1 MSAWLSFLGGYA
13 KGANEE
19 IDKQREKE
27 EQYIQ
32 DRMKMA
38 AATRLQKQKEAEN
51 QRAELK
57 ASLGKLSTY
66 ENFKNADQ
74 AEQIALLGNA
84 ELREQWLKNPT
95 QPISSVIVPNKEKL
109 SQYKSTQDYIDRV
122 VAKPKAVDEQTM
134 SAFQQ
139 PRSVFGATTGTNME
153 GLAQNAARFGMK
165 PEEALGWEQ
174 GAVEMPDGTDFGTIK
189 NEALAPDTFEGM
201 FAEVE
206 KKGAAAFKAKDPA
219 AMKAAQEEAMAI
231 KAAAAAYAAE
241 KKVDID
247 NEINAVAV
255 AASKVDPKSPEYKQL
270 MQKKARLEMI
280 KRHGVPQKGEGG
292 GDGDKL
298 SQSGFARAMSNGG
311 VKALQEFL
319 GNEAP
324 KGQYI
329 IPPTTPEGQPTI
341 AFDKLNKERQDA
353 ARAIVQKSQLATA
366 MIQLRGQPP
375 KTRQDIAALQEVGIY
390 DLYMKQVSG
399 ETPSAAPTV
408 TPPPKPAVTQPAKPA
423 TGGKTKRPVSR
434 AQIETNID
442 KQYVKGSKD
451 WQREYDAN
459 KAMMIGAGYTVID

>member
-122 VAKPKAVDEQTM
+122 QAKPKAVDEQTM

-139 PRSVFGATTGTNME
+139 PKRVFGAITGTNME
-153 GLAQNAARFGMK
+153 GLQQNAARFGMK

-201 FAEVE
+201 KEAAA
-206 KKGAAAFKAKDPA
+206 KRAAAAFKSKDPVA
-219 AMKAAQEEAMAI
+219 LKAAQDEGIALR
-231 KAAAAAYAAE
+231 AAQAAFEAE

-255 AASKVDPKSPEYKQL
+255 AASKVNPKSSEYNQL
-270 MQKKARLEMI
+270 MQKKAQLEMI
-280 KRHGVPQKGEGG
+280 KRHGIPQPQRGG
-292 GDGDKL
+292 GDDDKL
-298 SQSGFARAMSNGG
+298 SQSGFARAMTNGG
-311 VKALQEFL
+311 IDALKAYL

-329 IPPTTPEGQPTI
+329 IPPETPDRQPTI
-341 AFDKLNKERQDA
+341 AFDKLNKERQDE
-353 ARAIVQKSQLATA
+353 ARKIVQKTMLATA

-390 DLYMKQVSG
+390 DLYMKQISG
-399 ETPSAAPTV
+399 EAPVV
-408 TPPPKPAVTQPAKPA
+408 TPPPKPQPAVTPPAKSAAGGGTTGPTFSKAQVESRIPKNITDPVIRMNRYNTLKARLQAQGA
-423 TGGKTKRPVSR
+423 TI
-434 AQIETNID
+434 IE
-442 KQYVKGSKD
+442 
-451 WQREYDAN
+451 
-459 KAMMIGAGYTVID
+459 